1 MELFVIITN
10 QKRSIKMKIDTQE
23 IINFIFYLEDK
34 VDSVYS
40 KEVRRN
46 VNNFVTKLKSI

>member
-1 MELFVIITN
+1 
-10 QKRSIKMKIDTQE
+10 MKINTEE
-23 IINFIFYLEDK
+23 ISNFIFYLEDK
-34 VDSVYS
+34 VDPVYS